1 MPHTPPEGRI
11 RVAAPSDAE
20 AIAAIYAPVV
30 RETYISFE
38 LEPPTAD
45 EMRRRVVQTLERH
58 PWLVHERDGQVLGY
72 AYGSE
77 HRSRAAY
84 QWSVDASVYVDRR
97 LQRAG
102 VGRALYGVLFR
113 LLRLQGYYGAYA
125 GIALPNAAS
134 VGLHESLGFEPVGVY
149 RAVGYKLGAWRD
161 VGWWRLE
168 LRAPEAEPRPPLRFP
183 ELLAQPAAASAF
195 DDPLAVHR

>member
-1 MPHTPPEGRI
+1 MPQTPPEERI
-11 RVAAPSDAE
+11 RVATEADAD

-38 LEPPTAD
+38 LEPPD
-45 EMRRRVVQTLERH
+45 GPEMRRRVAQTLERY
-58 PWLVHERDGQVLGY
+58 PWLVFERDGCVRGY
-72 AYGSE
+72 AYASE

-84 QWSVDASVYVDRR
+84 QWSVDVSVYVDPR
-97 LQRAG
+97 QHRAG
-102 VGRALYGVLFR
+102 VGRALYRALFR
-113 LLRLQGYYGAYA
+113 LLQLQGHYGAYA

-134 VGLHESLGFEPVGVY
+134 VGLHESLGFQPVGVY

-168 LRAPEAEPRPPLRFP
+168 LREPDAAPQPPRRFPAVLDLPEAAPA
-183 ELLAQPAAASAF
+183 LAALVLQG
-195 DDPLAVHR
+195 